1 MNENQPHSNTSVVPS
16 VKDLPLGTVAE
27 LAPYNQQLVRG
38 IETTQAGQVLEESV
52 LVQLEEARENLWDE
66 LGAEKARSMVDYA
79 KRAAKAY
86 GFSLDS
92 RGALEF
98 PFQETDHHR
107 VGYESHFYR
116 SDPETRT
123 LVPASIDHARKRV
136 IVFATGRA
144 FAEQNARLNHL
155 TTNEALRNARNV
167 MSAQVYLTGSRLVT
181 DYPGTATQVVAVAY
195 DMVASEEETPAMRIQ
210 SIVKPQF
217 MHPVSVMAAERIFG
231 AMITDAGSY
240 PNGTLHR
247 SAGKIRGNP
256 LPEDQIIQNL
266 SGLVLVGGSVGC
278 CVVHQVVRWLE
289 EMLIDLGLSKAA
301 CVDALKSILTIHL
314 GPTTVLP
321 AQEHCNRLSVVGK
334 YDEFVFAGNHTT
346 PIVSC
351 SDRSGSVLVSD
362 PLARNSFHVVLD
374 VPATIYQDSE
384 GRRFDPIGT
393 HFGHSMK
400 HYTNGLNSLGF
411 KGVMDAVLNYEGPYS
426 LATVIE
432 ELHKTGQ
439 LDKRVRPGVADANG

>member
-1 MNENQPHSNTSVVPS
+1 MTENQSDTNTSIVPS

-27 LAPYNQQLVRG
+27 LAPYNQQLVRA
-38 IETTQAGQVLEESV
+38 IEMAQAGHVLDESE
-52 LVQLEEARENLWDE
+52 LIQLEEAREDLWDK
-66 LGAEKARSMVDYA
+66 LGAEKTRGMVDYA
-79 KRAAKAY
+79 KRAAQAY
-86 GFSLDS
+86 GFVLDN
-92 RGALEF
+92 RGTLVF

-107 VGYESHFYR
+107 VGYESQFFE

-123 LVPASIDHARKRV
+123 LAPVSIDHTRKRV

-144 FAEQNARLNHL
+144 FAEQNARLSHL

-167 MSAQVYLTGSRLVT
+167 MSAQVYLTGSRLVA
-181 DYPGTATQVVAVAY
+181 DYPETATQVVAVAY

-210 SIVKPQF
+210 SILSPQF

-231 AMITDAGSY
+231 EMISDAGRY

-247 SAGKIRGNP
+247 SAGKISGKP

-266 SGLVLVGGSVGC
+266 SQLVLVGGSVGC
-278 CVVHQVVRWLE
+278 CVVHQVIRWLE
-289 EMLIDLGLSKAA
+289 EMLKDLGLSNTA

-334 YDEFVFAGNHTT
+334 YDEFVFAGNHTS

-351 SDRSGSVLVSD
+351 ADRVGSVLVPD
-362 PLARNSFHVVLD
+362 PLAQDSFHVVLD
-374 VPATIYQDSE
+374 VPATIYQDSA
-384 GRRFDPIGT
+384 GRQFDPIGT

-400 HYTNGLNSLGF
+400 HYTNGLKSLGF
-411 KGVMDAVLNYEGPYS
+411 KGVIETVLNHEGPYS
-426 LATVIE
+426 LGTVIS
-432 ELHKTGQ
+432 ELQKSGQ
-439 LDKRVRPGVADANG
+439 LDDRVRTGCADANR